1 MTPENDTQISI
12 FDGKVEEVQVEDE
25 KKTKSTCCF
34 NIIQLDE
41 QENFDILSIR
51 NIILL
56 VFLFVFLFLLQ
67 IGIGVVTLRVL
78 NKCNPSYNFSGSDE
92 SLEVKVKL
100 AGNGG
105 IIFVRADENISQCN
119 QFFTMTSSGSD
130 IKKLVISDY
139 IKLGLCNINLPTYS
153 KDGKLIAF
161 KNTTK
166 AGESLLYVMN
176 SDGTGVKNLD
186 LIREKNFT
194 NFQFSSNGR
203 FIYFQKSL
211 DNDNSQDKSLKIE
224 KVSVEGN
231 NSMVFEISH
240 QLGLLANPKYTP
252 DDKYILC
259 VNLTNDETDGKSL
272 VVLNTDVKSGVYSHT
287 LPCDNL
293 VSTDSFVISPDGQ
306 FVAYISFCHSTS
318 MFYISLLNFDGTTRK
333 TEKLYS
339 CKDEILSLSFSPDAK
354 FILFTQANG
363 GDLMNTSIYRIGLEE
378 EGVKL
383 LSNGYSA
390 NWQPITL

>member
-1 MTPENDTQISI
+1 MKPEKDTQIS
-12 FDGKVEEVQVEDE
+12 VEEVQVEDE
-25 KKTKSTCCF
+25 KTKSTCCF

-41 QENFDILSIR
+41 QGNFDILSIR

-67 IGIGVVTLRVL
+67 FGISAVRYRFLS
-78 NKCNPSYNFSGSDE
+78 KYNPSYNFSNSDE
-92 SLEVKVKL
+92 NLEVTVKL
-100 AGNGG
+100 AGNGE
-105 IIFVRADENISQCN
+105 IIFVRPDENISQCN

-130 IKKLVISDY
+130 VKKLVISDY

-186 LIREKNFT
+186 LGRGINLT
-194 NFQFSSNGR
+194 NFHFSPNGR

-224 KVSVEGN
+224 MVSVEGR
-231 NSMVFEISH
+231 NSMMFEISH

-252 DDKYILC
+252 DNKYILC

-272 VVLNTDVKSGVYSHT
+272 VVMNTDEKYGFYSHT
-287 LPCDNL
+287 LSCDNL

-306 FVAYISFCHSTS
+306 FVAYIGFCHSTS
-318 MFYISLLNFDGTTRK
+318 MFYISLLNFDGTARETG
-333 TEKLYS
+333 KLYS
-339 CKDEILSLSFSPDAK
+339 CVDEILSLSFSPDAK
-354 FILFTQANG
+354 FILFTQVNG
-363 GDLMNTSIYRIGLEE
+363 GNLRETKTSIYRIGLEE
-378 EGVKL
+378 EMATEL